1 MRDWVKSLEKLE
13 KIQGGEFTHQF
24 LSESLV
30 FCEKISEWV
39 ILSKKWAICSCA
51 YFWWGTR
58 ANRSQCLSFGEQPER
73 GNEQIAHCLKKLTK
87 KCTKDTILFKF
98 FKANCWFFVSE
109 RANER
114 KKTLIRSF
122 ITSDLSKLLTV
133 NLFVMRDLSN
143 SLTVPLLSWA
153 TWAISSQS
161 LICTERFER
170 LAHSHSLKRAI
181 LSVWAMRKWANEG
194 MSKFLTL
201 KKGYFLHCK
210 NYYKFWF
217 V

>member
-1 MRDWVKSLEKLE
+1 MGNSLISFWVNRSFFAKKWANKWFSQKNERFAHSHIFGEGPERIAHSLSVLVSNEKWWEWEIRSLF
-13 KIQGGEFTHQF
+13 KKTYKKMYKRYNFIQIFLGE
-24 LSESLV
+24 LLV
-30 FCEKISEWV
+30 FCERKS
-39 ILSKKWAICSCA
+39 KWA
-51 YFWWGTR
+51 
-58 ANRSQCLSFGEQPER
+58 
-73 GNEQIAHCLKKLTK
+73 
-87 KCTKDTILFKF
+87 
-98 FKANCWFFVSE
+98 
-109 RANER
+109 

-122 ITSDLSKLLTV
+122 ISSDLSKLLTV
-133 NLFVMRDLSN
+133 NLFVMRDLID

-181 LSVWAMRKWANEG
+181 LSVWAMRKWANER